1 MIDIR
6 ILRYEFLHSTAADGR
21 QLQLG
26 ATAKKGSKLVNSC
39 LRKRM
44 SNFVEWLQDEWKALE
59 RKTGKKYSLR
69 RLSIEASLSPNT
81 LYPLLNYPEIR
92 PSPETCHKLA
102 EFFGVEPLLVL
113 EMAGY
118 VSARDISEATQDLEI
133 AWQRNDLQQLL
144 RSAQDLSPTEVQLV
158 QQMVD
163 QLRSKRHEEEVQEAA
178 RGAAVALV
186 VEDTPDVRSA
196 FVNML
201 RAVGLKVL
209 EATDGQNALELI
221 ETSGALIDVVLM
233 DYRMPRMDGVEAT
246 RKIRKHFPSL
256 PILFVSAWDEP
267 EMKAAAFAAGAA
279 EYLVSPVNYNEL
291 VEAVSRVRRRSSQ

>member
-1 MIDIR
+1 
-6 ILRYEFLHSTAADGR
+6 
-21 QLQLG
+21 
-26 ATAKKGSKLVNSC
+26 
-39 LRKRM
+39 M